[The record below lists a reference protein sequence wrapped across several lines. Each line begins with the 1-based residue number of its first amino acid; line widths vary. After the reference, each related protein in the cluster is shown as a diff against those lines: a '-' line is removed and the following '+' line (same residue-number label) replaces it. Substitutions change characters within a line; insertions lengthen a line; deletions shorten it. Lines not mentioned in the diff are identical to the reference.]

1 MTAPFLKSRTAALA
15 ALGLAALLFA
25 VVVIVPIWAAFAAQ
39 SDEMQESL
47 RQLGFYRAEIASRPK
62 LEAELAALNTQGASV
77 PGVLPGDST
86 ALAQAALQSQ
96 IKTLIEANKGQL
108 RSIQMLPPTQKGGFE
123 VVAAQCDVELPM
135 SALKDLAAAIGAHM
149 PYLFIDDASIGAPQ
163 IEPDQANARPP
174 TLDLRWTMHGYRWKR
189 QK

>member
-15 ALGLAALLFA
+15 ALGLAALVFA

-39 SDEMQESL
+39 GEETQEAL
-47 RQLGFYRAEIASRPK
+47 HQLGFYRAEIASRPK

-96 IKTLIEANKGQL
+96 IKSLIESNKGRL
-108 RSIQMLPPTQKGGFE
+108 RSIQVLPSTQRGGFE
-123 VVAAQCDVELPM
+123 VVSVQCDLELPM
-135 SALKDLAAAIGAHM
+135 SGLKDLAAAIGRHT
-149 PYLFIDDASIGAPQ
+149 PYLFIDDVSISAPP
-163 IEPDQANARPP
+163 IEPDDVTAKQPV
-174 TLDLRWTMHGYRWKR
+174 LDLRWTMHGYRWKR